1 MSVNYSGNRQSS
13 SRLTRDELVREYNSQ
28 NAERARNARTYSN
41 DSLRTQRE
49 SRERARLRN
58 QSRSRL
64 DQIRKEEEDR
74 AARKRARERDL
85 QASEARQDANIHMNE
100 TRMRQRTTVSR
111 PMSSQEFK
119 ENTRRNF
126 EHYERERAARDPF
139 SKQGTLSK
147 ERTVIDGRG
156 TIDSRTF
163 NERQEISNKTMD
175 SRDQHGP
182 EATTTTG
189 KNRWKTHSS
198 KEGVPAHASTKTLKT
213 LDFDRTN
220 FGGSFSELPQFVKFA
235 IPVII
240 ILLLIVIFLLAR

>member
-13 SRLTRDELVREYNSQ
+13 PRLTRDELVREYNSQ

-41 DSLRTQRE
+41 DTMRTQRE

-64 DQIRKEEEDR
+64 DQLRKEEEDR

-85 QASEARQDANIHMNE
+85 QASEARQDANVHMNA
-100 TRMRQRTTVSR
+100 TRVRQRNTISK
-111 PMSSQEFK
+111 PLSSQEFK
-119 ENTRRNF
+119 ENTRRSF
-126 EHYERERAARDPF
+126 EHYEKERAARDPF
-139 SKQGTLSK
+139 LKPTGLSK

-175 SRDQHGP
+175 ERDKHEP
-182 EATTTTG
+182 EATSNG
-189 KNRWKTHSS
+189 AKNRWRTHSG
-198 KEGVPAHASTKTLKT
+198 KADGPAHASTNALKT
-213 LDFDRTN
+213 FNIERTPIGN
-220 FGGSFSELPQFVKFA
+220 SFSELPQFLKYS

-240 ILLLIVIFLLAR
+240 ILLLIVIFLLFH